1 MTPLE
6 AVGVVAIGTL
16 VGLDLVSVPQMMIA
30 RPLVAGLLGG
40 LVVGSPVAGL
50 GAGAVLELFALE
62 TLPVGAVRY
71 PDWGPGSVAAGALV
85 GAGGAGA
92 LPSGLL
98 GVVLVVMASAWLGG
112 WLMHVVRRG
121 NAASVTARRAELEAG
136 DFGAVRALQWRGLAR
151 DAARSMT
158 LAAFALAAGDTL
170 SVLFAHAWRAPEI
183 VAHVAL
189 VAATVGVAL
198 ASVLRLFG
206 RGRPLLWL
214 AGGLG
219 AGTLTA
225 VAWR

>member
-1 MTPLE
+1 MTTLE
-6 AVGVVAIGTL
+6 TAGVVAVGTL
-16 VGLDLVSVPQMMIA
+16 VGLDLVSVPQMMIS

-40 LVVGSPVAGL
+40 LVVGNPVAGL
-50 GAGAVLELFALE
+50 GAGAVLELFAME

-85 GAGGAGA
+85 GARGAGA

-98 GVVLVVMASAWLGG
+98 GVVLVVIASAWLGG
-112 WLMHVVRRG
+112 WLMHVVRRA

-151 DAARSMT
+151 DAARSMALT
-158 LAAFALAAGDTL
+158 AFAIAAGDAL
-170 SVLFAHAWRAPEI
+170 SLLFAHGWRAPEI

-189 VAATVGVAL
+189 AAATVGVAL
-198 ASVLRLFG
+198 ASALRLFG
-206 RGRPLLWL
+206 HGRSLVWL

-219 AGTLTA
+219 AGTLAA